1 MNANKIK
8 NKNLYLLFLVLFFLV
23 SCSQKNKIIDL
34 DLSNLPKP
42 KIIKS
47 AEDDTNEIT
56 QQENKEF
63 IKDLEIYQSKDK
75 LLSKFKI
82 GKKDPFS
89 QSESKLNQ
97 FSSKFELSGFLN
109 TESDKYVFV
118 SFLGNEGTISEDSIG
133 GLNTNLLPDGAK
145 VINIDNKKMQLK
157 IRFNDEDYIFEL

>member
-1 MNANKIK
+1 MNANKTK
-8 NKNLYLLFLVLFFLV
+8 NKNLYLLFLVLIFLM

-47 AEDDTNEIT
+47 AEDGTNELKP
-56 QQENKEF
+56 QENKEF
-63 IKDLEIYQSKDK
+63 IKDLEIFQSKDK

-82 GKKDPFS
+82 GKNDPFS

-109 TESDKYVFV
+109 TETDKYVFV